1 MGRPHR
7 AQTPFAIVYFADR
20 SVFLLDPI
28 EEDLI
33 IRPLGDLD
41 LLRHAP
47 SQRLLVQ
54 RNKSSLLV
62 NDPERLRDQ
71 VVALFEIGL
80 NEDLLVQ
87 LINLGVAVAPVIE
100 LRSIAVGVAAAGE
113 IGNDI
118 PAVERA
124 WGPAQ
129 EVERRVIL
137 RRRPRLLEVFGL
149 RLSQEVHLHVYP
161 SEHGDDGLADRLVVD
176 VAIIGAIN
184 RDLETVR
191 QT

>member
-7 AQTPFAIVYFADR
+7 AQTPFAILYFADR

-54 RNKSSLLV
+54 WNKSSLLV

-87 LINLGVAVAPVIE
+87 LIDLGVAVAPVIE
-100 LRSIAVGVAAAGE
+100 LRSVAVGVAAAGE

-129 EVERRVIL
+129 EVERRVSTSPPAPPSRSIW
-137 RRRPRLLEVFGL
+137 PSAEPGGSPS
-149 RLSQEVHLHVYP
+149 RLSWRAWRRSP
-161 SEHGDDGLADRLVVD
+161 GRSPR
-176 VAIIGAIN
+176 
-184 RDLETVR
+184 R
-191 QT
+191 